1 MGTDAREPL
10 LDPGEDPRVGDALAS
25 IAQALSVPP
34 DEVTARRHRNAI
46 VRARQLQPVVLA
58 RRSAATGIAA
68 AVLVGALAVGGAL
81 PSSVQDTVADLASRV
96 GIDLPRSTTDSEV
109 PPPVPAGRDDEATDA
124 DTSVDDDRA
133 DERGDRGDRGST
145 SRDGDGDAV
154 PATESTRPGPADEV
168 PDEADR
174 SEAPTTPS
182 EADDRVPSD
191 PPADAPGSGAG
202 STPAPAPT
210 PTPTPSD
217 PPVSRPSPPAP
228 PAPDD
233 PPSGQGDAA
242 PPRPDEDV
250 RDDPRED
257 GRAAGDDG
265 ARPAPD
271 HPA

>member
-34 DEVTARRHRNAI
+34 DEMTARRHRNAI
-46 VRARQLQPVVLA
+46 ARARQVQPLVIA
-58 RRSAATGIAA
+58 RRSVATGVAA
-68 AVLVGALAVGGAL
+68 AVLIGALAVGGAL
-81 PSSVQDTVADLASRV
+81 PRSVQDTVADLASRV
-96 GIDLPRSTTDSEV
+96 GIVLPRSTTDSEV
-109 PPPVPAGRDDEATDA
+109 PPPLPAGRDDEATDA
-124 DTSVDDDRA
+124 DTSLEDDRA
-133 DERGDRGDRGST
+133 DERDERDGTSRGGDR
-145 SRDGDGDAV
+145 DAV

-182 EADDRVPSD
+182 EADDHVPSD

-202 STPAPAPT
+202 SPPAPAPP

-228 PAPDD
+228 PASDH

-242 PPRPDEDV
+242 PPRPDEDD

-257 GRAAGDDG
+257 RRAGGTDEP
-265 ARPAPD
+265 RPVPA
-271 HPA
+271 HPV